1 MDANSFL
8 KRVTLI
14 ALASALPT
22 FVSVASP
29 AGGGH
34 SSGGSSGGSSS
45 GGSSG
50 GHSSGGSSGGHSA
63 SSSNGGHS
71 SSASNS
77 GHSSS
82 ASNSGH
88 SSSASNSGHSSSASN
103 SGHSSTGSKGG
114 HSSSASNSGH
124 SSTSSKGG
132 HPTGDPSTDLAS
144 VAGGHSVSGTHI
156 NSVHKVSVSV
166 PNTRN
171 FSSGGS
177 SGRSNWEGDDER
189 RLHHRRLLFGFLPY

>member
-8 KRVTLI
+8 KRATLI

-29 AGGGH
+29 GGGGH

-45 GGSSG
+45 SGSSG
-50 GHSSGGSSGGHSA
+50 GHSSGGSNGG
-63 SSSNGGHS
+63 SSSSSSSGGHS

-88 SSSASNSGHSSSASN
+88 SSNAPNGA
-103 SGHSSTGSKGG
+103 HSSTGSKGG
-114 HSSSASNSGH
+114 HSA
-124 SSTSSKGG
+124 
-132 HPTGDPSTDLAS
+132 GDPSTDPAS
-144 VAGGHSVSGTHI
+144 VSGGHSVSSTHI
-156 NSVHKVSVSV
+156 SSAHKVSVSI
-166 PNTRN
+166 PNTRI

-177 SGRSNWEGDDER
+177 SGRDNWVGDDER

>member
-14 ALASALPT
+14 ALVSALPT

-29 AGGGH
+29 GGGGH

-50 GHSSGGSSGGHSA
+50 GHSS
-63 SSSNGGHS
+63 
-71 SSASNS
+71 SASNS

-82 ASNSGH
+82 TSNSGH
-88 SSSASNSGHSSSASN
+88 SLSASNSGHSLSASN
-103 SGHSSTGSKGG
+103 GAHSSTGLKGG
-114 HSSSASNSGH
+114 HSAA
-124 SSTSSKGG
+124 
-132 HPTGDPSTDLAS
+132 DPSTDPAA
-144 VAGGHSVSGTHI
+144 VTGGHPASGMHI
-156 NSVHKVSVSV
+156 SSMHKVSVLV
-166 PNTRN
+166 PNTRI
-171 FSSGGS
+171 FTSGGS
-177 SGRSNWEGDDER
+177 SGRGNWEEDDER

>member
-8 KRVTLI
+8 KRVALI

-29 AGGGH
+29 GGGGHSSGGSSGGSSSGGSSGGH

-63 SSSNGGHS
+63 SSSN
-71 SSASNS
+71 S

-103 SGHSSTGSKGG
+103 GPHSSTGSKGG
-114 HSSSASNSGH
+114 HSA
-124 SSTSSKGG
+124 
-132 HPTGDPSTDLAS
+132 GDPSTDPAS
-144 VAGGHSVSGTHI
+144 VVGGHSVSGTRI
-156 NSVHKVSVSV
+156 SNAHKVSVPI

-177 SGRSNWEGDDER
+177 SGRGNLEGDDER
-189 RLHHRRLLFGFLPY
+189 RLHHRRLLFGFLRY

>member
-8 KRVTLI
+8 QRVTLI

-29 AGGGH
+29 GGGGH

-45 GGSSG
+45 SGSS
-50 GHSSGGSSGGHSA
+50 
-63 SSSNGGHS
+63 GGHS

-88 SSSASNSGHSSSASN
+88 SSSASNSGHSSSAPN
-103 SGHSSTGSKGG
+103 GAH
-114 HSSSASNSGH
+114 SSAS
-124 SSTSSKGG
+124 SKGN
-132 HPTGDPSTDLAS
+132 HSASDPSTDPAS
-144 VAGGHSVSGTHI
+144 VTGGHSLSRTHI
-156 NSVHKVSVSV
+156 SSAHKVSVPI
-166 PNTRN
+166 PNTRI

-177 SGRSNWEGDDER
+177 SGRGNWEGDDER
-189 RLHHRRLLFGFLPY
+189 RLHHRRLLFGFLRY

>member
-29 AGGGH
+29 GGGGH

-50 GHSSGGSSGGHSA
+50 GHSSGGSNGG
-63 SSSNGGHS
+63 SSSSGSSGGHS
-71 SSASNS
+71 SSASNSGHSSSTSNS

-88 SSSASNSGHSSSASN
+88 SSSTSNSGHSSSASN
-103 SGHSSTGSKGG
+103 GAHSSTSLKGG
-114 HSSSASNSGH
+114 HSAA
-124 SSTSSKGG
+124 
-132 HPTGDPSTDLAS
+132 DPSTDPAA
-144 VAGGHSVSGTHI
+144 VTGGHPVSGTHI
-156 NSVHKVSVSV
+156 SNMHKVSIPV
-166 PNTRN
+166 PNNRI
-171 FSSGGS
+171 FSTGGS
-177 SGRSNWEGDDER
+177 SGRGNWEEDGER
-189 RLHHRRLLFGFLPY
+189 QLHHRRLLFGFLPY

>member
-29 AGGGH
+29 GGGGH
-34 SSGGSSGGSSS
+34 SSGGSSSGSSSSGSSGGSSS
-45 GGSSG
+45 GSSSG
-50 GHSSGGSSGGHSA
+50 GHSSGGSS
-63 SSSNGGHS
+63 
-71 SSASNS
+71 S

-88 SSSASNSGHSSSASN
+88 SSSASNSGHSMSASNSGHSMSASN
-103 SGHSSTGSKGG
+103 SGHSSSVSNGAHSSTGSKGN
-114 HSSSASNSGH
+114 HSAS
-124 SSTSSKGG
+124 
-132 HPTGDPSTDLAS
+132 DPGTDPAS
-144 VAGGHSVSGTHI
+144 VTGGHSVPGTHI
-156 NSVHKVSVSV
+156 SSMHKVSVPV
-166 PNTRN
+166 RN
-171 FSSGGS
+171 NPFFETGGS
-177 SGRSNWEGDDER
+177 SGRGNWEEGDER

>member
-14 ALASALPT
+14 ALVSALPT

-29 AGGGH
+29 GGGGH
-34 SSGGSSGGSSS
+34 SSGGPSGGSSS
-45 GGSSG
+45 GGSS
-50 GHSSGGSSGGHSA
+50 
-63 SSSNGGHS
+63 GGHS

-88 SSSASNSGHSSSASN
+88 SSSTSNSGHSLSASN
-103 SGHSSTGSKGG
+103 SGHSLSASNGAHSSTGLKGG
-114 HSSSASNSGH
+114 HSAA
-124 SSTSSKGG
+124 
-132 HPTGDPSTDLAS
+132 DPSTDPAA
-144 VAGGHSVSGTHI
+144 VTGGHPASGMHI
-156 NSVHKVSVSV
+156 SSMHKVSVLV
-166 PNTRN
+166 PNTRI
-171 FSSGGS
+171 FTSGGS
-177 SGRSNWEGDDER
+177 SGRGNWEEDDER